1 MSKKQLNVKFFEDE
15 IDTNQSARN
24 FTQLLKEKQTIFLNG
39 EWGTGKSTFLKNVE
53 ENSVK
58 NQKKIFVFM
67 DLWRT
72 DTSQSLITTAFRKLI
87 PRFYWLTR
95 ILIVASIIVSILM
108 TGVIKVPFIFS
119 SLNNLWDFVISYS
132 SKLNILPFILF
143 ISNIVARGLIYIQFL
158 GIFLVLFVSVS
169 QLLKIN
175 YFEFDAYLF
184 SRHALKNKVLV
195 IDDFDR
201 LTASKQKDAYK
212 LFSFL
217 NGKLP
222 IIFVGSYDRIIE
234 NDETE
239 IFLSK
244 IIDRRVDLP
253 IVLWPS
259 EIWTTVFKFIYTKF
273 GINLSEEFKEIFIDE
288 QKNLRDRMHFIDYME
303 QELIIRNKLNHVQIE
318 DQLIIIY
325 TYLFHYTTYNKL
337 LINKNHI
344 FTVLSELEKSKSP
357 FDLVLYSILNK
368 SKDQYPVQ
376 FKKNPGIY
384 FLFEAPTNLT
394 ASEIEEQLQND
405 DKLNEYLMAK
415 SNSDFFNYIT
425 SSFRNLNKPS
435 QTALLNASLSL
446 FNKQYN
452 SDVIKFLVSEKDQKI
467 LPYKV
472 PIQIENGGGIAYS
485 VPEDLVDKSD
495 EEIYQIRY
503 EKWRPILQDAQ
514 YDISQQLK
522 FFVTFHITGLKYLN
536 GCYGEIPS
544 IVKSCSV
551 NDYVSPEYILL
562 EYISELNQWYLFS
575 EWEDVVWEYIK
586 KLPLESLITFL
597 KYQDVVRKSEN
608 KDPKDY
614 ILMKASH
621 DFDNGGLRD
630 NIIIIEKIEERL
642 KKLENNNY
650 ILKKDTD

>member
-1 MSKKQLNVKFFEDE
+1 
-15 IDTNQSARN
+15 
-24 FTQLLKEKQTIFLNG
+24 
-39 EWGTGKSTFLKNVE
+39 
-53 ENSVK
+53 
-58 NQKKIFVFM
+58 
-67 DLWRT
+67 
-72 DTSQSLITTAFRKLI
+72 
-87 PRFYWLTR
+87 
-95 ILIVASIIVSILM
+95 
-108 TGVIKVPFIFS
+108 
-119 SLNNLWDFVISYS
+119 
-132 SKLNILPFILF
+132 
-143 ISNIVARGLIYIQFL
+143 
-158 GIFLVLFVSVS
+158 
-169 QLLKIN
+169 
-175 YFEFDAYLF
+175 
-184 SRHALKNKVLV
+184 
-195 IDDFDR
+195 
-201 LTASKQKDAYK
+201 
-212 LFSFL
+212 
-217 NGKLP
+217 
-222 IIFVGSYDRIIE
+222 
-234 NDETE
+234 
-239 IFLSK
+239 
-244 IIDRRVDLP
+244 
-253 IVLWPS
+253 
-259 EIWTTVFKFIYTKF
+259 
-273 GINLSEEFKEIFIDE
+273 
-288 QKNLRDRMHFIDYME
+288 
-303 QELIIRNKLNHVQIE
+303 
-318 DQLIIIY
+318 
-325 TYLFHYTTYNKL
+325 YLFHYTTYNKL

-614 ILMKASH
+614 ILMEASH

-630 NIIIIEKIEERL
+630 NIIIIEKIEDRL
-642 KKLENNNY
+642 KTLENNNY

>member
-1 MSKKQLNVKFFEDE
+1 M
-15 IDTNQSARN
+15 
-24 FTQLLKEKQTIFLNG
+24 
-39 EWGTGKSTFLKNVE
+39 
-53 ENSVK
+53 
-58 NQKKIFVFM
+58 
-67 DLWRT
+67 
-72 DTSQSLITTAFRKLI
+72 
-87 PRFYWLTR
+87 
-95 ILIVASIIVSILM
+95 
-108 TGVIKVPFIFS
+108 
-119 SLNNLWDFVISYS
+119 
-132 SKLNILPFILF
+132 
-143 ISNIVARGLIYIQFL
+143 
-158 GIFLVLFVSVS
+158 
-169 QLLKIN
+169 
-175 YFEFDAYLF
+175 
-184 SRHALKNKVLV
+184 
-195 IDDFDR
+195 
-201 LTASKQKDAYK
+201 
-212 LFSFL
+212 
-217 NGKLP
+217 
-222 IIFVGSYDRIIE
+222 
-234 NDETE
+234 
-239 IFLSK
+239 
-244 IIDRRVDLP
+244 
-253 IVLWPS
+253 
-259 EIWTTVFKFIYTKF
+259 
-273 GINLSEEFKEIFIDE
+273 
-288 QKNLRDRMHFIDYME
+288 
-303 QELIIRNKLNHVQIE
+303 
-318 DQLIIIY
+318 
-325 TYLFHYTTYNKL
+325 

-614 ILMKASH
+614 ILMEASH

-630 NIIIIEKIEERL
+630 NIIIIEKIEDRL
-642 KKLENNNY
+642 KTLENNNY